1 MMGLAHRPACH
12 YNAQQGPRPSVPSN
26 LKCAFE
32 EETFMAKHRMTAACA
47 AVAAAFAVPAAQ
59 ARINSIVVD
68 STTDIAATGAAPAY
82 KRVIGRAFGSLD
94 PMLPVN
100 AIITDI
106 NLAPKMA
113 DGSVP
118 YMATFQLVYPADG
131 VTSGLM
137 WHDVP
142 NRGGRITISTDLRA
156 GRDMGLSSGWQGENA
171 GIDGAG
177 GVAQVPGREW
187 VQVPVAVNPDGSAIQ
202 GRVMGRI
209 LNASGFASQRM
220 IVHSNQVPY
229 LPVDM
234 NSPEDTLTEIEHET
248 IDGFTGAT
256 HLVPRADWSWGR
268 CPSDPT
274 AFPGTPDPRQICV
287 RGGFHPNRAYQVVF
301 RTQGPPVLGI
311 GFAAFRDL
319 ASFFKNASVADG
331 NLPAVAGKVNWV
343 LGRGSSQSGNFLRA
357 YLHLGFNEDE
367 SGRRVQDGTWPMI
380 AGRRVSLNT
389 RFAMPDGVLKLYE
402 PGSEGPQWWQKH
414 PDNVRGM
421 PPGGILDRC
430 VKSETCPKIIEHFG
444 AAEIWGLKLG
454 PEWVGTDPKQ
464 DIPLPDNVRR
474 YYISSTPH
482 GGGNGGFS
490 TNPGTVGNCPSTG
503 YGVGTFPSNPMPHT
517 ETTNAI
523 AQHFRHWLMD
533 GTLPPPS
540 QWPRLKGPRGERT
553 LVEPTKAAM
562 GFPTIPY
569 AGMTATAPTGLINP
583 VLDYDFGPRFDNF
596 DASGIVDNVPPIVKQ
611 AIPMMVPKVDADG
624 NELGGVPVVLRE
636 APLGTYL
643 GWNITNGGFHDDKI
657 CHYLGGWIPFA
668 KTQAER
674 LASGDPRLSLQERY
688 GNHAGY
694 VAAVRAGIDKAMA
707 AGFLLQADA
716 DRLLVEAEASN
727 VLNP

>member
-1 MMGLAHRPACH
+1 
-12 YNAQQGPRPSVPSN
+12 
-26 LKCAFE
+26 
-32 EETFMAKHRMTAACA
+32 MAKHRLTAACA
-47 AVAAAFAVPAAQ
+47 AVAAALAVPAAQ
-59 ARINSIVVD
+59 ARITHIVVD

-94 PMLPVN
+94 PSLPVN
-100 AIITDI
+100 ALITDI
-106 NLAPKMA
+106 QLAPKNA
-113 DGSVP
+113 AGQVE
-118 YMATFQLVYPADG
+118 YMTTFQLVYPADG
-131 VTSGLM
+131 NTSGLM

-142 NRGGRITISTDLRA
+142 NRGGRITIGTDLRLA
-156 GRDMGLSSGWQGENA
+156 GDIGLSSGWQGDNS

-177 GVAQVPGREW
+177 GTAQVAGREY
-187 VQVPVAVNPDGSAIQ
+187 VVVPVAKNPDGSAVR

-209 LNASGFASQRM
+209 LNASGVNSQRM

-229 LPVDM
+229 LPVAL
-234 NSPEDTLTEIEHET
+234 NSPGDTLTVIEHET

-256 HLVPRADWSWGR
+256 HLVPRADWAFAR
-268 CPSDPT
+268 CSATNP
-274 AFPGTPDPRQICV
+274 FPGTPDPRQICV
-287 RGGFHPNRAYQVVF
+287 RGGFIPDRAYQVVF
-301 RTQGPPVLGI
+301 ETQDPPVLGI

-319 ASFFKNASVADG
+319 GSFFKYESGPDG
-331 NLPAVAGKVNWV
+331 NLLAGKVNWV
-343 LGRGSSQSGNFLRA
+343 LGRGSSQSGNMLRA

-414 PDNVRGM
+414 PDQVRGM
-421 PPGGILDRC
+421 QPGGILDRC
-430 VKSETCPKIIEHFG
+430 LKSDTCPKIVEHFG

-464 DIPLPDNVRR
+464 DIPLPENVRR
-474 YYISSTPH
+474 YYIPSTPH

-490 TNPGTVGNCPSTG
+490 TATGAPANCPSTG
-503 YGVGTFPSNPMPHT
+503 YGTGTFLSNPMPHT

-523 AQHFRHWLMD
+523 AQHFRRWLMD

-540 QWPRLKGPRGERT
+540 QWPRLKGPMGERT
-553 LVEPTKAAM
+553 LVAATKEAM
-562 GFPTIPY
+562 GFPTIPHP
-569 AGMTATAPTGLINP
+569 GMTATAPTGLINP

-596 DASGIVDNVPPIVKQ
+596 DASGIADNVPPIVKQ
-611 AIPMMVPKVDADG
+611 AIPMMVPKVDSDG

-657 CHYLGGWIPFA
+657 CGYQGGWIPFA
-668 KTQAER
+668 KTDAEK
-674 LASGDPRLSLQERY
+674 LPGDPRPSLQARY
-688 GNHAGY
+688 VNHAGY
-694 VAAVRAGIDKAMA
+694 VAAVRAAAARAMA
-707 AGFLLQADA
+707 AGFLLQADH
-716 DRLLVEAEASN
+716 DRLIAEAEASN

>member
-1 MMGLAHRPACH
+1 MSKRALLL
-12 YNAQQGPRPSVPSN
+12 S
-26 LKCAFE
+26 
-32 EETFMAKHRMTAACA
+32 A
-47 AVAAAFAVPAAQ
+47 AVAAALAAPAH
-59 ARINSIVVD
+59 ARINTIVIE
-68 STTDIAATGAAPAY
+68 STGTIAATTTAPFAPAY
-82 KRVIGRAFGSLD
+82 TQIIGKAHGTLD
-94 PMLPVN
+94 PSLPVN
-100 AIITDI
+100 SLITDI
-106 NLAPKMA
+106 HLAPKNA
-113 DGSVP
+113 DGTVSYV
-118 YMATFQLVYPADG
+118 ATFQLVYPADG

-142 NRGGRITISTDLRA
+142 NRGGRITINAALRA
-156 GRDMGLSSGWQGENA
+156 GRDIGLSSGWQGENA

-177 GVAQVPGREW
+177 GVAQIPGREW
-187 VQVPVAVNPDGSAIQ
+187 VSVPVAKNADGSAIT

-209 LNASGFASQRM
+209 INASGLASSRM

-229 LPVDM
+229 VPVDM
-234 NSPEDTLTEIEHET
+234 NSAGDTLTEIEHET
-248 IDGFTGAT
+248 IDGHTGAT
-256 HLVPRADWSWGR
+256 HAVPRADWAFAR
-268 CPSDPT
+268 CTPAADAETTWASRV
-274 AFPGTPDPRQICV
+274 PDPRQICV
-287 RGGFHPNRAYQVVF
+287 RGGFHPNRVYQAVF
-301 RTQGPPVLGI
+301 KTQDPPVLGM
-311 GFAAFRDL
+311 GFAAFRDI
-319 ASFFKNASVADG
+319 ASFFKNEAAG
-331 NLPAVAGKVNWV
+331 NPVAGKVKWV

-357 YLHLGFNEDE
+357 FLHLGFNEDE
-367 SGRRVQDGTWPMI
+367 AGRRVQDGTWPMI

-414 PDNVRGM
+414 PDKLRGM
-421 PPGGILDRC
+421 APGGILDRC
-430 VKSETCPKIIEHFG
+430 NKSGTCPKVIEHFG

-464 DIPLPDNVRR
+464 DIPLPENVRR

-482 GGGNGGFS
+482 GGGGGGFS
-490 TNPGTVGNCPSTG
+490 TNPGSVASCPSVG

-523 AQHFRHWLMD
+523 AQHFRAWLMA

-540 QWPRLKGPRGERT
+540 QWPRLKGPMGERT

-569 AGMTATAPTGLINP
+569 PGMTATAPTGLINP
-583 VLDYDFGPRFDNF
+583 VLDYDFGARFDNF
-596 DASGIVDNVPPIVKQ
+596 DGSGIVDNVPPRVKQ

-624 NELGGVPVVLRE
+624 NELGGVPVVLLE

-657 CHYLGGWIPFA
+657 CHYLGGWIPFRR
-668 KTQAER
+668 TMAER
-674 LASGDPRLSLQERY
+674 IAAGDPRLSLEERY

-694 VAAVRAGIDKAMA
+694 VEAVRRGIAKAQA
-707 AGFLLQADA
+707 AGFLLQDDA
-716 DRLLVEAEASN
+716 DRLLAQAQASN

>member
-1 MMGLAHRPACH
+1 MP
-12 YNAQQGPRPSVPSN
+12 
-26 LKCAFE
+26 
-32 EETFMAKHRMTAACA
+32 KHRIAARLSA
-47 AVAAAFAVPAAQ
+47 AVAAAFVAAPSAH
-59 ARINSIVVD
+59 ARIDSVVID

-82 KRVIGRAFGSLD
+82 KRAIGRAFGSLD
-94 PMLPVN
+94 PSLPVN
-100 AIITDI
+100 ALITDI
-106 NLAPKMA
+106 QLAPKNP
-113 DGSVP
+113 DGKVE
-118 YMATFQLVYPADG
+118 YMATFQVVYPADG
-131 VTSGLM
+131 NASGLM

-142 NRGGRITISTDLRA
+142 NRGGRITINADLRA
-156 GRDMGLSSGWQGENA
+156 GRDVGLSSGWQGDNS

-177 GVAQVPGREW
+177 GTAQVAGREH
-187 VQVPVAVNPDGSAIQ
+187 VVVPVARNPDGSAVQ

-209 LNASGFASQRM
+209 LNASGVNSQRM

-229 LPVDM
+229 VPVDM
-234 NSPEDTLTEIEHET
+234 SSPDDTLTEIEHET
-248 IDGFTGAT
+248 IDGHTGAT
-256 HLVPRADWSWGR
+256 HLVPRADWAFAR
-268 CPSDPT
+268 CSATDP
-274 AFPGTPDPRQICV
+274 FPGTPDPRQICV
-287 RGGFHPNRAYQVVF
+287 RGGFTANRAYQVVF
-301 RTQGPPVLGI
+301 KTQDPPVLGI

-319 ASFFKNASVADG
+319 ASFFKYESAAEG
-331 NLPAVAGKVNWV
+331 NFLAGKVNRV

-414 PDNVRGM
+414 PDQVRGM

-474 YYISSTPH
+474 YYIASTPH
-482 GGGNGGFS
+482 GGGSGGFS
-490 TNPGTVGNCPSTG
+490 TNPGSVGNCPSTG
-503 YGVGTFPSNPMPHT
+503 YGRGTFPNNPMPHT

-523 AQHFRHWLMD
+523 AQHFRRWLID

-540 QWPRLKGPRGERT
+540 QWPRLKGPMGERT
-553 LVEPTKAAM
+553 LVAATKEAM

-569 AGMTATAPTGLINP
+569 PGMTATAPTGLINP

-611 AIPMMVPKVDADG
+611 AIPMLVPKVDADG
-624 NELGGVPVVLRE
+624 NELGGVPVVLLE

-643 GWNITNGGFHDDKI
+643 GWNITDGGFHDDKI
-657 CHYLGGWIPFA
+657 CAYLGGWIPFA
-668 KTQAER
+668 KTDAEK
-674 LASGDPRLSLQERY
+674 LPGDPRRSLQARY
-688 GNHAGY
+688 GDHAGY
-694 VAAVRAGIDKAMA
+694 VAAVRRGAEKAMA
-707 AGFLLQADA
+707 AGFLLPADA
-716 DRLLVEAEASN
+716 ERLIAAAEASN